1 MASQRIAAILLRSL
15 GVRHTSFSASP
26 GIWTRKLVAKNG
38 LDDWLVAFNS
48 DKTPASADVEIK
60 VNKRPDR
67 VTDVETGANVDFS
80 CTDDGWVHVHGV
92 SFEPNGTHVFGIPR
106 GYLLDGLQVWWR
118 EKTRYWQE
126 KTRPTSLP
134 IKALSSG
141 NIEIKDWRVA
151 TDADRHVAADPKTR
165 LPQFD
170 DSKWQSLST
179 GPWKGLGPDMAQYRG
194 DMFYRASFTIPAE
207 WQGHEVDLNMYTFD
221 TPIAFGDAQF
231 EIDGQP
237 VAKYSA
243 GFGTSR
249 TLSYDVTSR
258 AQPGPHVL
266 SVAVAHCPELD
277 DISGAFISGNI
288 WLSPAPR
295 FVAQLDLNGNWDAIG
310 DNWVSTRSFAVPG
323 KGEAKYIRK
332 TFSVPA
338 EWKDKTVFIKIVA
351 PVPFATLVING
362 TLINQNMYQHRMGS
376 SSLLNLS
383 PYIRSGEENKIEL
396 WPVRSARNRNN
407 ARDSQHGGFQVNRIQ
422 LGVIDPRDLPVK
434 Q

>member
-1 MASQRIAAILLRSL
+1 M
-15 GVRHTSFSASP
+15 
-26 GIWTRKLVAKNG
+26 
-38 LDDWLVAFNS
+38 
-48 DKTPASADVEIK
+48 
-60 VNKRPDR
+60 
-67 VTDVETGANVDFS
+67 
-80 CTDDGWVHVHGV
+80 
-92 SFEPNGTHVFGIPR
+92 
-106 GYLLDGLQVWWR
+106 
-118 EKTRYWQE
+118 
-126 KTRPTSLP
+126 
-134 IKALSSG
+134 
-141 NIEIKDWRVA
+141 
-151 TDADRHVAADPKTR
+151 AADPKTR

-221 TPIAFGDAQF
+221 TPIAFGDARF

-249 TLSYDVTSR
+249 TLNYDVTSL
-258 AQPGPHVL
+258 AHPGPHVL
-266 SVAVAHCPELD
+266 SVAVAHRPELD

-288 WLSPAPR
+288 WLSPTPR

-362 TLINQNMYQHRMGS
+362 TLINQNMYQHQMGS
-376 SSLLNLS
+376 SILLNLS

-407 ARDSQHGGFQVNRIQ
+407 CAILSTEAFRSTEFNWV
-422 LGVIDPRDLPVK
+422 
-434 Q
+434 